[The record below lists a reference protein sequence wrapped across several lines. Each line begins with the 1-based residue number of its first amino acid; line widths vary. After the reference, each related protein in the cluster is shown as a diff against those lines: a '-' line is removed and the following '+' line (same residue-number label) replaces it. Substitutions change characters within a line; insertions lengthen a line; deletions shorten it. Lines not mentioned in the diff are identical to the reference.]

1 MNKVNYLLITL
12 LVMLCAMC
20 NVSCCSTCDAEG
32 KGQTIVEKHGK
43 LSVKGTKLID
53 EKGETTVLRGVSLGW
68 HIWWSD
74 FYNPTVVNTLV
85 NDWKSTLLR
94 VSVGV
99 GPEGDYID
107 NPQLAIK
114 SATTAVDAAI
124 KEGVYV
130 IIDWH
135 SHDIRLE
142 PAKEFFTLMANKY
155 KDYPHIIYEI
165 FNEPDYETWDEVK
178 EYSVEI
184 IKTIRAIDPDNIII
198 VGLPHWDQD
207 VHIVADD
214 PITGFDNLMYALHF
228 YAATHKRDLRARGEY
243 ALSKGLPLFVSE
255 CAGMEATGDG
265 PIDTEQWNT
274 WVQWMNKHDISW
286 AAWSV
291 SGKDESCSMLHT
303 TTAPNGKWADCELK
317 EWAHIV
323 RNRLRIDHQ

>member
-1 MNKVNYLLITL
+1 MNRLNFLISSL
-12 LVMLCAMC
+12 LVLSLTTLS
-20 NVSCCSTCDAEG
+20 VSCCSTGIEE

-43 LSVKGTKLID
+43 LSVKGTQLVD
-53 EKGETTVLRGVSLGW
+53 ERGEPVVLRGVSFGW

-74 FYNPTVVNTLV
+74 FYNPKAVNTLV

-107 NPQLAIK
+107 NPELAIK
-114 SATTAVDAAI
+114 SATTVIDAAI

-135 SHDIRLE
+135 SHDIKLE
-142 PAKEFFTLMANKY
+142 PAKEFFTLMGHKY
-155 KDYPHIIYEI
+155 KDCPNIIYEI
-165 FNEPDYETWDEVK
+165 FNEPDYEIWDEVK
-178 EYSVEI
+178 AYSVEV
-184 IKTIRAIDPDNIII
+184 IKTIRAIAPENIII

-214 PITGFDNLMYALHF
+214 PITGYNNLMYALHF

-274 WVQWMNKHDISW
+274 WVQWMNKYNISW
-286 AAWSV
+286 AAWSI
-291 SGKDESCSMLHT
+291 SGKDESCSMLRT
-303 TTAPNGKWADCELK
+303 TTTPDGEWTDCELK

-323 RNRLRIDHQ
+323 RNRLRIDNK